1 MDSVDSAADVRIP
14 HKNRLSRLGAMFFH
28 CRAGSASPLKAGD
41 HDRKA
46 ERLLYRSLSA
56 FDMDG
61 CSEALNR
68 GRYQMVCSQWPN
80 AYWIFLSGAAP
91 PTLSFQT
98 LVQQLC
104 GFSVHSRIIVVAYLK
119 KIHGASPFRNRLIE
133 SAGKFHS
140 QHIGL
145 PPGSPICCDV
155 LISALHE
162 NCRPLASYF
171 SNRYRRYP

>member
-1 MDSVDSAADVRIP
+1 MVGGGGISSKDRKKSGHPMPVLRGMRCGLPLDSVDSAADVRIP

-80 AYWIFLSGAAP
+80 AYWIFL
-91 PTLSFQT
+91 
-98 LVQQLC
+98 
-104 GFSVHSRIIVVAYLK
+104 RWI
-119 KIHGASPFRNRLIE
+119 
-133 SAGKFHS
+133 
-140 QHIGL
+140 
-145 PPGSPICCDV
+145 
-155 LISALHE
+155 
-162 NCRPLASYF
+162 
-171 SNRYRRYP
+171 

>member
-1 MDSVDSAADVRIP
+1 MQISEHRRATAARLPKGRKKAHSDIAVGIRIFEVSGGGRGRHILKRPQKVRASDARTYRDECGLPLDSVDSAADVRIP

-68 GRYQMVCSQWPN
+68 GRYQVVCSQRPN
-80 AYWIFLSGAAP
+80 AYWIFL
-91 PTLSFQT
+91 
-98 LVQQLC
+98 
-104 GFSVHSRIIVVAYLK
+104 
-119 KIHGASPFRNRLIE
+119 
-133 SAGKFHS
+133 
-140 QHIGL
+140 
-145 PPGSPICCDV
+145 
-155 LISALHE
+155 
-162 NCRPLASYF
+162 
-171 SNRYRRYP
+171 RRM

>member
-1 MDSVDSAADVRIP
+1 MPLDSVDSAADVRIP

-68 GRYQMVCSQWPN
+68 GRYQVVCSQRPN
-80 AYWIFLSGAAP
+80 AYWIFL
-91 PTLSFQT
+91 
-98 LVQQLC
+98 
-104 GFSVHSRIIVVAYLK
+104 
-119 KIHGASPFRNRLIE
+119 
-133 SAGKFHS
+133 
-140 QHIGL
+140 
-145 PPGSPICCDV
+145 
-155 LISALHE
+155 
-162 NCRPLASYF
+162 
-171 SNRYRRYP
+171 RRM

>member
-68 GRYQMVCSQWPN
+68 ERYQMVCSQYSN
-80 AYWIFLSGAAP
+80 HIALEKP
-91 PTLSFQT
+91 PEGGSSKIADYFFKNGNGSF
-98 LVQQLC
+98 
-104 GFSVHSRIIVVAYLK
+104 FSH
-119 KIHGASPFRNRLIE
+119 
-133 SAGKFHS
+133 
-140 QHIGL
+140 
-145 PPGSPICCDV
+145 V
-155 LISALHE
+155 LA
-162 NCRPLASYF
+162 
-171 SNRYRRYP
+171 

>member
-28 CRAGSASPLKAGD
+28 CRAGSASPFKAGD

-68 GRYQMVCSQWPN
+68 GEVSD
-80 AYWIFLSGAAP
+80 G
-91 PTLSFQT
+91 
-98 LVQQLC
+98 V
-104 GFSVHSRIIVVAYLK
+104 FSVAECLLDLS
-119 KIHGASPFRNRLIE
+119 
-133 SAGKFHS
+133 
-140 QHIGL
+140 
-145 PPGSPICCDV
+145 
-155 LISALHE
+155 
-162 NCRPLASYF
+162 
-171 SNRYRRYP
+171 